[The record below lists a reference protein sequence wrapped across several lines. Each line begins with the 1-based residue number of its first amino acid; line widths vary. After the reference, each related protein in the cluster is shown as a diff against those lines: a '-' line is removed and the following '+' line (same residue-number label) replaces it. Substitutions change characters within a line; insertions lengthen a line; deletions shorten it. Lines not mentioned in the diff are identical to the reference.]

1 MSVWHGSADQTVDQS
16 NASALVEQWRS
27 LHGASKKPARS
38 DLVDGHPHRVWV
50 DSRGREVIEEYS
62 IAGLGHGTPLD
73 TRSTRHGEQ
82 AAPFMLEAGISSTR
96 LIARFWSIVP
106 DQAGDCRP
114 AAPKARPRQRKVT
127 AEAPRG
133 TAWPGTEAIG
143 QTIEQA
149 LRGAGLMR

>member
-1 MSVWHGSADQTVDQS
+1 VDQS
-16 NASALVEQWRS
+16 KASALVEQWRS

-38 DLVDGHPHRVWV
+38 DLVHGHPHRVWV

-73 TRSTRHGEQ
+73 TRGTRHGEQ

-106 DQAGDCRP
+106 DQAGDRRSATP
-114 AAPKARPRQRKVT
+114 RARPQQSSDT
-127 AEAPRG
+127 AKAAGG
-133 TAWPGTEAIG
+133 TAWSGPEAIA
-143 QTIEQA
+143 QTIERA
-149 LRGAGLMR
+149 LRSAGLMR